1 MDTADPRIDLCTPS
15 LNHGSHP
22 LRPGGAFS
30 ACPHICAF
38 FNGPDD
44 EYRVLL
50 PFIKDGFECGDR
62 IFHTVDPRR
71 RDEHLQRLT
80 SADIDVTGTRQT
92 GQFEV
97 RNWTDMH
104 LRDGNFDMKRTVGL
118 FQDVA
123 TAAKQEGFP
132 LVQFVTHMEWA
143 LENSPGVEDLLEY
156 EAQANARWIGREGPF
171 NPVICVY
178 DLTKFSGAMV
188 VDIMRTHPL
197 VIIGGVLQENPHF
210 VPPDE
215 FLRQRRKSHLPGK
228 EPAIEA
234 AESQRLKAGI
244 NDLVSVMAL
253 PAIWSGSAAPK
264 IFATLL
270 DVLMRMLHL
279 EFAYATYSG
288 GPDGQLCEIFR
299 TTQEAPTLTA
309 HGVGEALKSVRG
321 EGGPRTLSNPMGDGE
336 VTVASLRLGLHDA
349 IGWVVLGS
357 SRIDFPSSIQRL
369 LMNVAA
375 NQAAIGLQEVRILS
389 DQKRV
394 ATELDVKVALRTQ
407 ELGDAHH
414 RLQQAFGEIQ
424 ELKDQL
430 QRENVVLREEVD
442 STSMYEEIV
451 GADPLLRAVLTRVS
465 KVAPADSTVLITGE
479 TGTGKELIA
488 RAIHKRS
495 QRANRAFVSVNCA
508 AIPTALIA
516 SELFGHEKGAFTGA
530 VQRRLGRFEL
540 AQGGTLFLDECGDLP
555 LEIQIAL
562 LRVLQEREFERV
574 GSSKPIRADVRLIA
588 ATNRDLNAAIVAGTF
603 RSDLYY
609 RLNVFPIEMPSLR
622 LRKDDISIL
631 TEYFVQRYS
640 VKLGR
645 KVSSISKR
653 TLQRFQEY
661 GWPGNIRELQ
671 NVIERSLI
679 LCETDTFSVDESWL
693 PLQSRQIQTQAIP
706 FAKTDD
712 TNEKMRIESVLTK
725 TNGRISG
732 PSGAA
737 VQLHLPASTL
747 ESRIRALKIDKNRF
761 KSPQADICT

>member
-1 MDTADPRIDLCTPS
+1 MDTADLKIDLCTHS
-15 LNHGSHP
+15 LDRESHP

-38 FNGPDD
+38 FNGPED

-50 PFIKDGFECGDR
+50 PFIKDGFDSGDK

-71 RDEHLQRLT
+71 HDAHLQRLV
-80 SADIDVTGTRQT
+80 SAGIDITGARQS

-97 RNWTDMH
+97 RDWGDMH
-104 LRDGNFDMKRTVGL
+104 LGNGRFDMDRTVGL

-123 TAAKQEGFP
+123 TASTQKGFS
-132 LVQFVTHMEWA
+132 LIQFVTHMEWA
-143 LENSPGVEDLLEY
+143 LENAPGVEDLMEY
-156 EAQANARWIGREGPF
+156 EARANARWMGREGPF

-178 DLTKFSGAMV
+178 DLTKFSGATV
-188 VDIMRTHPL
+188 VDVMRTHPL
-197 VIIGGVLQENPHF
+197 MIIGGVLQENPHF

-215 FLRQRRKSHLPGK
+215 FLRQRREWRPPRKGP
-228 EPAIEA
+228 EMQAD
-234 AESQRLKAGI
+234 ESQRLRASI

-253 PAIWSGSAAPK
+253 PAIWSGSTAPT

-270 DVLMRMLHL
+270 DVLMGMLHL
-279 EFAYATYSG
+279 EFAYAAYSSD
-288 GPDGQLCEIFR
+288 PDGQLCEIFR
-299 TTQEAPTLTA
+299 SAQEAPTLTA
-309 HGVGEALKSVRG
+309 QQAGEVLKSVRS
-321 EGGPRTLSNPMGDGE
+321 EGPRTVVNPVGDGE
-336 VTVASLRLGLHDA
+336 VAVASLRMGLHDA

-357 SRIDFPSSIQRL
+357 SRIDFPTSTERL

-375 NQAAIGLQEVRILS
+375 NQAAIGLQEVRILG

-394 ATELDVKVALRTQ
+394 AAELDVKVALRTR
-407 ELGDAHH
+407 ELSEAHQ
-414 RLQQAFGEIQ
+414 RLQRAFGEIQ

-451 GADPLLRAVLTRVS
+451 GADPLLRAVLSRVS

-495 QRANRAFVSVNCA
+495 QRADRAFVSVNCA
-508 AIPTALIA
+508 AIPSALIA

-574 GSSKPIRADVRLIA
+574 GGSKTIQADVRLIA
-588 ATNRDLNAAIVAGTF
+588 ATNRDLIAAIAAGTF

-622 LRKDDISIL
+622 LRKGDISIL

-653 TLQRFQEY
+653 TIQRFQEY

-693 PLQSRQIQTQAIP
+693 PLQSREIQTQLTP
-706 FAKTDD
+706 FANTEG
-712 TNEKMRIESVLTK
+712 TNEKMRIESMLTQ

-737 VQLHLPASTL
+737 IQLHLPASTL

-761 KSPQADICT
+761 KSPGAGI